1 MFKITPLEIDRLPGN
16 SSDFQRMR
24 RFTFSDLSQ
33 MPHESRDF
41 SPTTSATMA
50 TSKLIEECLLALK
63 ERTGSSVIAI
73 NKWLLSEKKVSTGIR
88 DFLPVN
94 LASSLAVRFRVD
106 SRHPKN
112 PNPSD

>member
-1 MFKITPLEIDRLPGN
+1 
-16 SSDFQRMR
+16 MR

-33 MPHESRDF
+33 IPHDSKDF
-41 SPTTSATMA
+41 SLTTSATMA

-88 DFLPVN
+88 DFLPQSGIVARCSVPSRLETSKN
-94 LASSLAVRFRVD
+94 GRCSLCTTAHPRLYEHLSNFASTFQ
-106 SRHPKN
+106 
-112 PNPSD
+112 